1 VFSFLTI
8 YFISSVSIDIILTL
22 NKKRKE
28 KNK

>member
-8 YFISSVSIDIILTL
+8 YFISSVLIDIILTL

-28 KNK
+28 KYK